1 MQIIEEMR
9 NESQHRVFPALVLIT
24 ATHLLYI
31 EGLINDIGIRA
42 YTLMKDAPRSAAVV
56 DLVWTSSIRL

>member
-1 MQIIEEMR
+1 
-9 NESQHRVFPALVLIT
+9 LVLIT

-42 YTLMKDAPRSAAVV
+42 YTLKKDAPRSAAVV
-56 DLVWTSSIRL
+56 DLVWTSSNRL